1 MLLYCICSPRLQKII
16 FPLWVVDFNRSKY
29 SWELAVYYCP
39 TCRTAQWLLLRQET
53 YRGCWKLW
61 FNCFGIQQYISNPYF
76 ITNSY
81 EFSLLEIEPF
91 FSSSPHSSVP
101 HDSCSYCRFYQKAWF
116 VMFVCYCL
124 LKSVK
129 TTFSYQQE
137 TFKIFKSMPLSLLAA
152 IKQKWQVAV
161 WKKQDMFIL

>member
-1 MLLYCICSPRLQKII
+1 MRVS
-16 FPLWVVDFNRSKY
+16 S
-29 SWELAVYYCP
+29 
-39 TCRTAQWLLLRQET
+39 LLLSHLQNCPMTVAKTRDIQRLLKT
-53 YRGCWKLW
+53 LI
-61 FNCFGIQQYISNPYF
+61 CFGIQQYISNPYF
-76 ITNSY
+76 VPNSY
-81 EFSLLEIEPF
+81 EFSLLEIEPFF

-101 HDSCSYCRFYQKAWF
+101 HDSCSYCRFYQKVWF